1 MPLRLI
7 APLAFASCLLTSAP
21 VLAQQAR
28 AISFA
33 PGVPLESR
41 ITADDRLVTVEQV
54 GSGPQRATGRRPT
67 VEQEA
72 ARLLEMADAIVLM
85 EVQSTSGRLTP
96 RRDWIRTEVRAV
108 VKDFIK
114 LPARPLADG
123 RALTFTFDG
132 GEVRL
137 KNAVVKAGQYP
148 VVHAGSE
155 YLQMFVQDPDAL
167 TWYPILTLLVGKTG
181 RLEPPEIFDP
191 FEISFDSPFVGELA
205 TSVISKL
212 KKPQ

>member
-1 MPLRLI
+1 MQLRSI
-7 APLAFASCLLTSAP
+7 AALAFASCLLTSAP
-21 VLAQQAR
+21 LPAQQAR
-28 AISFA
+28 TIYFA

-41 ITADDRLVTVEQV
+41 ITADDRLVTVELV

-167 TWYPILTLLVGKTG
+167 T
-181 RLEPPEIFDP
+181 
-191 FEISFDSPFVGELA
+191 
-205 TSVISKL
+205 
-212 KKPQ
+212 